1 MVLSKQ
7 TEKSMRDLSS
17 ISGKGLGV
25 VCYFMRD
32 FVRDFLGNFGIM

>member
-1 MVLSKQ
+1 
-7 TEKSMRDLSS
+7 MRDLGS

-32 FVRDFLGNFGIM
+32 FVRDFLGKCVIMQDEARHGRN